1 MIKAVVLLKR
11 REDMSREEFARWY
24 LDDHVPIA
32 LRLPGLVRYQAY
44 VVASDED
51 GDYDGFSELWFDSE
65 AAMLESYATEQGQA
79 VAADSLAHVFRRQR
93 IVVKEHPFE
102 VAKA

>member
-24 LDDHVPIA
+24 LDDHVPLA
-32 LRLPGLVRYQAY
+32 LKLPGLHRYQANI
-44 VVASDED
+44 VASDEE
-51 GDYDGFSELWFDSE
+51 GDYDGFSELWFESE
-65 AAMLESYATEQGQA
+65 TAMLESYATEQGQC
-79 VAADSLAHVFRRQR
+79 VAADSLAHVSKRQR

-102 VAKA
+102 TARS

>member
-11 REDMSREEFARWY
+11 REDMSRGEFARWY

-32 LRLPGLVRYQAY
+32 LRLPGLVRYQAN

-79 VAADSLAHVFRRQR
+79 VAADSLAHVSRRQR

-102 VAKA
+102 VARS